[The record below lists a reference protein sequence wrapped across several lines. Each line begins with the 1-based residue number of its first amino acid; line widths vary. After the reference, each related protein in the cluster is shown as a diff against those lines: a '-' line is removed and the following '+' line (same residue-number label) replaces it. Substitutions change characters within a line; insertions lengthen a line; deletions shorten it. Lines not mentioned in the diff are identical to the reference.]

1 MPSTESLPLGS
12 TPGIV
17 RIGAFVHRPQSPN
30 APFVH
35 ALLRHL
41 EQVGFSGAPRFR
53 GLDDR
58 GRERLTY
65 FDGTVT
71 HAADTRWTDRQ
82 LRQVA
87 TLLRTYH
94 DATAGS
100 PLAADQEVVCH
111 NDASP
116 WNVVLV
122 DGAPTALI
130 DFDTAAPGTRLTD
143 VSYVVWTWLNLG
155 DGRVS
160 PAEQARRIRLFCDE
174 YGPMDRDRLIPEM
187 LERQAE
193 IHAMRLARGDDE
205 LATRVAAMRAWVQHH
220 AADLVDGR

>member
-1 MPSTESLPLGS
+1 MVEQFKRGS
-12 TPGIV
+12 TPGVV

-41 EQVGFSGAPRFR
+41 EQVGFDGAPRFR
-53 GLDDR
+53 GLDDQ

-65 FDGTVT
+65 LDGTVT
-71 HAADTRWTDRQ
+71 HDAADTRWTDRQ
-82 LRQVA
+82 LRQIA
-87 TLLRTYH
+87 TLLRAYH
-94 DATAGS
+94 GSTAGS
-100 PLAADQEVVCH
+100 SLAGDQEVVCH

-130 DFDTAAPGTRLTD
+130 DFDTAAPGTRLKD

-155 DGRVS
+155 DARIS
-160 PAEQARRIRLFCDE
+160 PTEQARRIHLFCDA
-174 YGPMDRDRLIPEM
+174 YGSIDRDYLIPEI

-193 IHAMRLARGDDE
+193 IHTMRLARGDDE
-205 LATRVAAMRAWVQHH
+205 LADRVAAHRAWVQHY
-220 AADLVDGR
+220 AAELVE